1 MIKQMKKYFSFIK
14 GSWIFTILSPVF
26 VFFDV
31 MLEMQLPK
39 ITAKI
44 IDESIPNSVKSGDLS
59 ELRHQILLM
68 LVCSCGMLLLGFLAA
83 RCTAI
88 ASLGFTANMR
98 SALFNKV
105 QDFSF
110 ENLDKFTTSSLIT
123 RIINDANAVQMV
135 FQTTLNYFI
144 RAPFTLVYAL
154 MLALRKSRELSK
166 VFIFVIPALL
176 LVLVVLGVMVVPKF
190 KIMLEKTDKFNRTL
204 QENFLGIRVV
214 KSFVRE
220 EKENEK
226 FAFANN
232 GLYKAT
238 MSAQKILMYNMPIL
252 MIILFGCMAYTL
264 WTGSILIYDQAGQP
278 GAMEVGSLTAFTSY
292 ISSVISSL
300 MTVTMIF
307 MTMVMARASIKRVN
321 EVLDDEPTF
330 TDEGADKS
338 LKVADGSIEF
348 KNVSFKYSKDAQ
360 KNVLDNINFRVNPG
374 ETIGIIGATGS
385 AKSTLVSLIPR
396 LYDVTEGEV
405 LVGGRNVKDYTFDN
419 LRENVSVVLQNNV
432 LFSGTVKENLL
443 WGKPEATDDE
453 IKEACVAAQADE
465 FISGF
470 EEGYETHLGQG
481 GVNISGGQK
490 QRLCIARALL
500 RKAKILIFDD
510 STSAVDTATDTKIRE
525 ALANNYPG
533 ITQIIIAQRINS
545 VKHADRILILD
556 DGKINGFGSHDEL
569 MENNE
574 IYREIYISQQEGAL
588 AQ

>member
-1 MIKQMKKYFSFIK
+1 MKKYVRFVK
-14 GSWIFTILSPVF
+14 GSWIFTILSPIF

-39 ITAKI
+39 ITARL
-44 IDESIPNSVKSGDLS
+44 IDYSIPTSIKTGDLS

-68 LVCSCGMLLLGFLAA
+68 LCCSCGMLLLGFLAA

-123 RIINDANAVQMV
+123 RIINDTSSIQMV
-135 FQTTLNYFI
+135 FQTMLNYFL

-154 MLALRKSRELSK
+154 IRALRISKDLSR
-166 VFIFVIPALL
+166 VFVFMVPALL
-176 LVLVVLGVMVVPKF
+176 TVLVMLGVIVVPKF
-190 KIMLEKTDKFNRTL
+190 KIMLEKTDKFNKVL

-220 EKENEK
+220 DHENKK
-226 FAFANN
+226 FGNANN
-232 GLYKAT
+232 ELYKAT
-238 MSAQKILMYNMPIL
+238 MAAQTILMYNMPIL
-252 MIILFGCMAYTL
+252 MIILFGGMAYTL
-264 WTGSILIYDQAGQP
+264 WTGSVLIYDQAGMP
-278 GAMEVGSLTAFTSY
+278 GAMEVGTLTAFTEY
-292 ISSVISSL
+292 IASVISSL
-300 MTVTMIF
+300 MTVSMIF
-307 MTMVMARASIKRVN
+307 MTMMMARASIKRVN
-321 EVLDDEPTF
+321 EVLDDTPTF

-338 LKVADGSIEF
+338 LTVEEGSIEF
-348 KNVSFKYSKDAQ
+348 KNVNFRYSKNAE
-360 KNVLDNINFRVNPG
+360 KNVLDNINLKINPG
-374 ETIGIIGATGS
+374 ERVGIIGATGS
-385 AKSTLVSLIPR
+385 AKTTLVSLIPR
-396 LYDVTEGEV
+396 LYEASEGEV
-405 LVGGRNVKDYTFDN
+405 LVGGRNVNEYTFDH

-432 LFSGTVKENLL
+432 LFSGTIKENLL
-443 WGKPEATDDE
+443 WGKPDATDED
-453 IKEACVAAQADE
+453 IIEACKAAQADE

-470 EEGYETHLGQG
+470 EDGYDTQLGQG

-500 RKAKILIFDD
+500 RKAKIVIFDD

-525 ALANNYPG
+525 ALATNYPG
-533 ITQIIIAQRINS
+533 MTQLIIAQRINS
-545 VKHADRILILD
+545 VKHCDKIVILD
-556 DGKINGFGSHDEL
+556 DGKINGVGNHDEL

-574 IYREIYISQQEGAL
+574 IYREIFISQQEGAL

>member
-1 MIKQMKKYFSFIK
+1 MKKYLSFIK
-14 GSWIFTILSPVF
+14 GSWIFTILSPIF
-26 VFFDV
+26 VFCDV

-39 ITAKI
+39 ITAKL
-44 IDESIPNSVKSGDLS
+44 IDVSIPQSVKTGDLS

-68 LVCSCGMLLLGFLAA
+68 LTCSCGMLLLGFLAA

-98 SALFNKV
+98 TALFNKV

-110 ENLDKFTTSSLIT
+110 DNLDKFTTSSLIT
-123 RIINDANAVQMV
+123 RIINDSSSIQMV
-135 FQTTLNYFI
+135 FQMALNYFI
-144 RAPFTLVYAL
+144 RAPFTLIYAL
-154 MLALRKSRELSK
+154 IRALTISKELSK

-176 LVLVVLGVMVVPKF
+176 AVLVVLGIMVVPKF
-190 KIMLEKTDKFNRTL
+190 KIMLEKTDRFNRTL

-220 EKENEK
+220 KKENEK
-226 FAFANN
+226 FGIANN
-232 GLYKAT
+232 DLFKAT

-278 GAMEVGSLTAFTSY
+278 GAIEVGTLTAFTSY
-292 ISSVISSL
+292 IGSVISSL

-338 LKVADGSIEF
+338 LKVEDGSIEF
-348 KNVSFKYSKDAQ
+348 KNVSFKYSKEAQ
-360 KNVLDNINFRVNPG
+360 KNVLDNLSFKINDG
-374 ETIGIIGATGS
+374 EIIGIIGATGS
-385 AKSTLVSLIPR
+385 AKTTLVSLVPR
-396 LYDVTEGEV
+396 LYEVTEGEV
-405 LVGGRNVKDYTFDN
+405 LVGGRNVKEYSFDN

-432 LFSGTVKENLL
+432 LFSGTIKENLL
-443 WGKPEATDDE
+443 WGKPEATEEE
-453 IKEACVAAQADE
+453 IKAACEAAQADE
-465 FISGF
+465 FINEF
-470 EEGYETHLGQG
+470 ENGYDTQLGQG

-500 RKAKILIFDD
+500 RKSKILIFDD

-533 ITQIIIAQRINS
+533 ITQLIIAQRINS
-545 VKHADRILILD
+545 VKHADKILVLD

-574 IYREIYISQQEGAL
+574 IYREIFISQQEGAL
-588 AQ
+588 K

>member
-1 MIKQMKKYFSFIK
+1 MIKQMKRYFGFIK
-14 GSWIFTILSPVF
+14 GSWIFTILSPIF
-26 VFFDV
+26 VFCDV

-39 ITAKI
+39 ITATL
-44 IDESIPNSVKSGDLS
+44 IDESIPNSVKSGDLT

-68 LVCSCGMLLLGFLAA
+68 LLYSCGMLMFGFFAA

-98 SALFNKV
+98 TALFNKV

-123 RIINDANAVQMV
+123 RIINDTSTVQMV
-135 FQTTLNYFI
+135 FQTALNYFI

-154 MLALRKSRELSK
+154 VRALSISRELSK
-166 VFIFVIPALL
+166 IFIVLIPSLL
-176 LVLVVLGVMVVPKF
+176 TVLVFLGVLVVPKF
-190 KIMLEKTDKFNRTL
+190 KAMLEKTDRFNKVL

-220 EKENEK
+220 KKENEK
-226 FAFANN
+226 FGIANN
-232 GLYKAT
+232 ELYKAT

-252 MIILFGCMAYTL
+252 MLILFGGMAYTL
-264 WTGSILIYDQAGQP
+264 WSGSIQIYDQAGQP
-278 GAMEVGSLTAFTSY
+278 GALEVGTLTAFTSY
-292 ISSVISSL
+292 ISSVISSV

-307 MTMVMARASIKRVN
+307 MTMMMARASIKRVN

-330 TDEGADKS
+330 TDKGADKS
-338 LKVADGSIEF
+338 LTVSDGSIEF
-348 KNVSFKYSKDAQ
+348 RNVNFKYSKDAE
-360 KNVLDNINFRVNPG
+360 KNVLENISFKINPG
-374 ETIGIIGATGS
+374 EKVGIIGATGS

-405 LVGGRNVKDYTFDN
+405 LVGGRNVKDYTFDR

-443 WGKPEATDDE
+443 WGKPEATDEE
-453 IKEACVAAQADE
+453 ITEACKAAQADG
-465 FISGF
+465 FIQ
-470 EEGYETHLGQG
+470 ELENGYDTRLGQG

-500 RKAKILIFDD
+500 RKSKILIFDD
-510 STSAVDTATDTKIRE
+510 STSAVDTATDSKIRE
-525 ALANNYPG
+525 ALLKNYPG
-533 ITQIIIAQRINS
+533 MTQLIIAQRINS
-545 VKHADRILILD
+545 LRHVDKIIVLD
-556 DGKINGFGSHDEL
+556 DGKINGIGTHDEL

>member
-1 MIKQMKKYFSFIK
+1 MKKYIRFIK
-14 GSWIFTILSPVF
+14 GSWIFTILSPIF

-39 ITAKI
+39 ITARL
-44 IDESIPNSVKSGDLS
+44 IDYSIPTSIKTGDLS

-68 LVCSCGMLLLGFLAA
+68 LCCSCGMLLLGFLAA

-123 RIINDANAVQMV
+123 RIINDTSSIQMV
-135 FQTTLNYFI
+135 FQTMLNYFL

-154 MLALRKSRELSK
+154 IRALRISKDLSR
-166 VFIFVIPALL
+166 VFVFMVPALL
-176 LVLVVLGVMVVPKF
+176 TVLVMLGVIVVPKF
-190 KIMLEKTDKFNRTL
+190 KIMLEKTDKFNKVL

-220 EKENEK
+220 DHENKK
-226 FAFANN
+226 FGNANN
-232 GLYKAT
+232 ELYKAT
-238 MSAQKILMYNMPIL
+238 MAAQTILMYNMPIL
-252 MIILFGCMAYTL
+252 MIILFGGMAYTL
-264 WTGSILIYDQAGQP
+264 WTGSVLIYDQAGMP
-278 GAMEVGSLTAFTSY
+278 GAMEVGTLTAFTEY
-292 ISSVISSL
+292 IASVISSL
-300 MTVTMIF
+300 MTVSMIF
-307 MTMVMARASIKRVN
+307 MTMMMARASIKRVN
-321 EVLDDEPTF
+321 EVLDDTPTF

-338 LKVADGSIEF
+338 LTVEEGSIEF
-348 KNVSFKYSKDAQ
+348 KNVNFRYSKDAE
-360 KNVLDNINFRVNPG
+360 KNVLDNINLKINPG
-374 ETIGIIGATGS
+374 ERVGIIGATGS
-385 AKSTLVSLIPR
+385 AKTTLVSLIPR
-396 LYDVTEGEV
+396 LYEASEGEV
-405 LVGGRNVKDYTFDN
+405 LVGGRNVNEYTFDH

-432 LFSGTVKENLL
+432 LFSGTIKENLL
-443 WGKPEATDDE
+443 WGKPDATDED
-453 IKEACVAAQADE
+453 IIEACKAAQADE

-470 EEGYETHLGQG
+470 EDGYDTQLGQG

-500 RKAKILIFDD
+500 RKAKIVIFDD

-525 ALANNYPG
+525 ALATNYPG
-533 ITQIIIAQRINS
+533 MTQLIIAQRINS
-545 VKHADRILILD
+545 VKHCDKIVILD
-556 DGKINGFGSHDEL
+556 DGKINGVGNHDEL

-574 IYREIYISQQEGAL
+574 IYREIFISQQEGAL

>member
-1 MIKQMKKYFSFIK
+1 MIKHMKKYLSFIK
-14 GSWIFTILSPVF
+14 GSWIFTILSPIF
-26 VFFDV
+26 VFCDV

-39 ITAKI
+39 ITAKL
-44 IDESIPNSVKSGDLS
+44 IDVSIPQSVKTGDLS

-68 LVCSCGMLLLGFLAA
+68 LTCSCGMLLLGFLAA

-98 SALFNKV
+98 TALFNKV

-110 ENLDKFTTSSLIT
+110 DNLDKFTTSSLIT
-123 RIINDANAVQMV
+123 RIINDSSSIQMV
-135 FQTTLNYFI
+135 FQMALNYFI
-144 RAPFTLVYAL
+144 RAPFTLIYAL
-154 MLALRKSRELSK
+154 IRALTISKELSK

-176 LVLVVLGVMVVPKF
+176 AVLVVLGIMVVPKF
-190 KIMLEKTDKFNRTL
+190 KIMLEKTDRFNRTL

-220 EKENEK
+220 KKENEK
-226 FAFANN
+226 FGIANN
-232 GLYKAT
+232 DLFKAT

-278 GAMEVGSLTAFTSY
+278 GAIEVGTLTAFTSY
-292 ISSVISSL
+292 IGSVISSL

-338 LKVADGSIEF
+338 LKVEDGSIEF
-348 KNVSFKYSKDAQ
+348 KNVSFKYSKEAQ
-360 KNVLDNINFRVNPG
+360 KNVLDNLSFKINDG
-374 ETIGIIGATGS
+374 EIIGIIGATGS
-385 AKSTLVSLIPR
+385 AKTTLVSLVPR
-396 LYDVTEGEV
+396 LYEVTEGEV
-405 LVGGRNVKDYTFDN
+405 LVGGRNVKEYSFDN

-432 LFSGTVKENLL
+432 LFSGTIKENLL
-443 WGKPEATDDE
+443 WGKPEATEEE
-453 IKEACVAAQADE
+453 IKAACEAAQADE
-465 FISGF
+465 FINEF
-470 EEGYETHLGQG
+470 ENGYDTQLGQG

-500 RKAKILIFDD
+500 RKSKILIFDD

-533 ITQIIIAQRINS
+533 ITQLIIAQRINS
-545 VKHADRILILD
+545 VKHADKILVLD

-574 IYREIYISQQEGAL
+574 IYREIFISQQEGAL
-588 AQ
+588 K